1 MNQSK
6 RVRAKIPEALAELIA
21 SFIAKDDKNQ
31 TDSEVLKATYEFIVS
46 YVQILKGYSNPRSAK
61 KLIQEVASKPVPAD
75 SHKIV
80 VYGVLQRC
88 LKQDFEDAAVFFR
101 QRTDASRSATI
112 DTPAN
117 QVNAFPVLDKGI
129 LIREILKDVASKPR
143 PNRRKPHRA
152 CVERWVA
159 HDPAITPQKIIE
171 LFDCEPN
178 YNVDFFAETIKGPG
192 DSVVNFRAI
201 KDMLYEAR
209 KKRKSI

>member
-46 YVQILKGYSNPRSAK
+46 YVQILRGYSNPRSAIT
-61 KLIQEVASKPVPAD
+61 LIEEVVLKPVPAD
-75 SHKIV
+75 SYKILL
-80 VYGVLQRC
+80 YGVLQRC
-88 LKQDFEDAAVFFR
+88 LNQNFEDAAVFFR
-101 QRTDASRSATI
+101 KRIYENDNSLKDASAEQELS
-112 DTPAN
+112 
-117 QVNAFPVLDKGI
+117 VPVLDRKTLISQI
-129 LIREILKDVASKPR
+129 LRDVASKPR

-152 CVERWVA
+152 CIERWVA

-178 YNVDFFAETIKGPG
+178 YDVDFFAGKIKGSG
-192 DSVVNFRAI
+192 GSVVNFRAI
-201 KDMLYEAR
+201 KDMLYKAR
-209 KKRKSI
+209 KKAANI